1 MTKVLRFYLFDF
13 IMVYLDNIIIFS
25 QIMNEHFNY
34 MKKVLEALRNV
45 RFKLKLEKYKFVK
58 KQLKYL
64 RFIIEEFSIKSDLD
78 KVKDIVNQPASTNQ
92 IQIRFFLGIIGFFR
106 NHIQGFLTIVISITN
121 LLVKKVP
128 FI

>member
-1 MTKVLRFYLFDF
+1 
-13 IMVYLDNIIIFS
+13 
-25 QIMNEHFNY
+25 MNEHFNY

-92 IQIRFFLGIIGFFR
+92 IQIRFFLGMIGFFR

>member
-121 LLVKKVP
+121 LLVKKVS